1 MTITTRTTTADVITD
16 VVDRL
21 TTSGRAAIADM
32 AHQYPI
38 DVICEA
44 LGAPRKDWSL
54 FSRWAC
60 GPLTPK
66 ATDELHAYLDV
77 MIADRCRNAGHD
89 LLSTLIQLQV
99 DGEDLTV
106 NDLELIVTSLVASAR
121 PGDSH
126 SPAGRRATRAW

>member
-1 MTITTRTTTADVITD
+1 MTVTTRTTTADAITD

-21 TTSGRAAIADM
+21 KTGRDAIADM

-60 GPLTPK
+60 GPLTPT

-77 MIADRCRNAGHD
+77 IIADKCRNAGHD

-99 DGEDLTV
+99 DGQDLTV
-106 NDLELIVTSLVASAR
+106 NDLQVIVTSLVASAEASR
-121 PGDSH
+121 EPLPGGD
-126 SPAGRRATRAW
+126 AQ

>member
-1 MTITTRTTTADVITD
+1 MTITPHTTSADAITD

-21 TTSGRAAIADM
+21 TTSGRDAIADM

-38 DVICEA
+38 DVISEA
-44 LGAPRKDWSL
+44 MAAPRQDWRL
-54 FSRWAC
+54 FSRWAS

-77 MIADRCRNAGHD
+77 MIADKCRNAGHD

-99 DGEDLTV
+99 DGQDLTV
-106 NDLELIVTSLVASAR
+106 NDLQVIVTSLVASAEAPR
-121 PGDSH
+121 EPLPRGE
-126 SPAGRRATRAW
+126 AE